1 MKNKKILR
9 VIKNISTI
17 VDYFILLISILMF
30 AIGSY
35 AIWDTYQVYKLA
47 DKGTFEQ
54 YKPSPDNKLSYS
66 KFMNE
71 NPDVIGWINIYG
83 TGIDYPIVQSTSNE
97 KYVNTSPDGK
107 FSTAGSI
114 FLDYRNKRD
123 FTDFNSIIYGHHMDR
138 GLMFGNIDKFVS
150 KIFFDSHKYGL
161 LYSKNHRSGL
171 EIYALV
177 KTTSSD
183 SMIFTPSFK
192 DEKSKE
198 NFIKYINR
206 SSLRKR
212 DFNISKNDRLVLL
225 NTCTYTGTSGRYSLV
240 ARITDKVEVNNFKKL
255 ESNNL
260 VDKLVKSK
268 ESKLLFWILLLII
281 LLLYYLYRKNKD
293 KNK

>member
-1 MKNKKILR
+1 M
-9 VIKNISTI
+9 
-17 VDYFILLISILMF
+17 
-30 AIGSY
+30 
-35 AIWDTYQVYKLA
+35 
-47 DKGTFEQ
+47 
-54 YKPSPDNKLSYS
+54 
-66 KFMNE
+66 
-71 NPDVIGWINIYG
+71 
-83 TGIDYPIVQSTSNE
+83 QSTSNE

-150 KIFFDSHKYGL
+150 KSFFDSHKYGL

-198 NFIKYINR
+198 DFIKYINR

-240 ARITDKVEVNNFKKL
+240 ARITDKVEVNKFKKL

-268 ESKLLFWILLLII
+268 ESKLLFWILLLMI